1 VGTEHRPALRQLDFD
16 ELLGERVVWSGSPT
30 ALDTPQILK
39 AAAWTWAAL
48 SLTSTCFAIVVA
60 TTLQHSPTAL
70 ILLGAWSASCAL
82 LCLRLPSI
90 WFAGVRYVVTERH
103 VVYQRGP
110 FRRTIE
116 RGSISFARIMWSKHH
131 AGTGTIELVRAV
143 PTGALRRRLL
153 LTLQGVTAPDRVWDI
168 IRGLD
173 TIADPSVGTRALGQ
187 RLEPDE
193 RVLWSAR
200 PHPTRLSYLPQGE
213 RGWFGLGL
221 ALTLFSAA
229 VVMAARLVDT
239 VHRLAEAGL
248 TSTPFSFA
256 ALLAGVSTTFALLV
270 SVAAYFLHSSVL
282 LPVRQLRDTSYV
294 VTDRRVL
301 IQREREELHLDRSH
315 VVAALPVP
323 ALKGAHD
330 IFLVLDG
337 PRARALAMSG
347 AFGEAERG
355 PELRP
360 VLESVD
366 DVDGVRR
373 ALFNASHRR
382 RDVSLPPAA

>member
-1 VGTEHRPALRQLDFD
+1 
-16 ELLGERVVWSGSPT
+16 
-30 ALDTPQILK
+30 
-39 AAAWTWAAL
+39 
-48 SLTSTCFAIVVA
+48 
-60 TTLQHSPTAL
+60 
-70 ILLGAWSASCAL
+70 
-82 LCLRLPSI
+82 LCLRLPAL
-90 WFAGVRYVVTERH
+90 WFAGVRYIVTERH

-116 RGSISFARIMWSKHH
+116 RGSISFARIVWSKHH
-131 AGTGTIELVRAV
+131 AGAGTIELVRAV

-173 TIADPSVGTRALGQ
+173 AIADPSTAGRALGQ

-213 RGWFGLGL
+213 RSWFGLGL

-229 VVMAARLVDT
+229 LLMAVRMLDT
-239 VHRLAEAGL
+239 LHRLAEAGM
-248 TSTPFSFA
+248 TATPFAFT
-256 ALLAGVSTTFALLV
+256 ALLAGVSTTFALLISV
-270 SVAAYFLHSSVL
+270 SAYFLDNAVL

-301 IQREREELHLDRSH
+301 IQRDREELHLDRSH

-330 IFLVLDG
+330 VFLVLDG

-347 AFGEAERG
+347 AFGEAERSRD
-355 PELRP
+355 LHP

-373 ALFNASHRR
+373 ALFTSQRHADAKN
-382 RDVSLPPAA
+382 VSLPPAA